1 MIQKIL
7 VQRAMGDDFQA
18 SARVVLKLNIAEI
31 CTLKLDGGIEYLV
44 KNGAQIGGVDRRV
57 SSSFSLVMDASSER
71 KYAPLSSP
79 PASDVGPCRLS
90 STIKGASRVAHALQG
105 DTVCAWE
112 PPSSMAK

>member
-1 MIQKIL
+1 VLQKIL
-7 VQRAMGDDFQA
+7 VQRAMGNDFQA

-57 SSSFSLVMDASSER
+57 SSSFSLDASSER

-79 PASDVGPCRLS
+79 PASDVGPCRLL
-90 STIKGASRVAHALQG
+90 STIKGASRVAHALQR
-105 DTVCAWE
+105 DTISAWG

>member
-1 MIQKIL
+1 
-7 VQRAMGDDFQA
+7 MGDDFQA

-57 SSSFSLVMDASSER
+57 SSSFSLDASSER

-79 PASDVGPCRLS
+79 PASVGPCRLS
-90 STIKGASRVAHALQG
+90 STIKGASRVAHALQR
-105 DTVCAWE
+105 DTVSAWE